1 MAIQVGDIVLYHL
14 EVGQGLGRT
23 GWTPHADTAT
33 AKDGQPLPSAVKDF
47 AAGRICP
54 MLVCAVYPD
63 GLMVDGHVFLG
74 TDPLPLL
81 VQGIDSGTLPGQW
94 TVK

>member
-1 MAIQVGDIVLYHL
+1 
-14 EVGQGLGRT
+14 
-23 GWTPHADTAT
+23 
-33 AKDGQPLPSAVKDF
+33 
-47 AAGRICP
+47 
-54 MLVCAVYPD
+54 
-63 GLMVDGHVFLG
+63 MVDGHVFLG